1 MTLAYFSFGSNMGDR
16 GQYLRDAVP
25 VVAAGEPY
33 RLSSVYRTS
42 PWGGVEQDD
51 FWNLV
56 LEVSTTAAP
65 HELLVRAQAAE
76 AAAERVRDERWGPRT
91 LDVDIILMEGITVS
105 TPDLEVPHP
114 RMHERRFV
122 LEPLAELRPDLVSP
136 AAMAAAAGDV
146 MNLGTLES
154 LH

>member
-56 LEVSTTAAP
+56 LEVSTTASP

-136 AAMAAAAGDV
+136 AAMAAADGDV